1 VVADFR
7 SARCR
12 RAPHF
17 ERLDLWRGQV
27 VANSADMVWRGV
39 DRDCDLIVY
48 VTNNRQNWDRCC
60 RIEDPV
66 GAFNLQGTG
75 RHSTATIGPLA
86 GSCVS
91 LMAHLATQRP
101 VVLIVDDE
109 ALVRASAVDW
119 VGEAGFEAVEAA
131 DADEAI
137 RILESRDDIRVVFT
151 DINIQGSMDGLRL
164 AHAVRNRWP
173 LIKLVVT
180 SGRRLPAKTDLPDG
194 GRFLA
199 KPYGPAQVATFWE
212 LIA

>member
-1 VVADFR
+1 
-7 SARCR
+7 
-12 RAPHF
+12 
-17 ERLDLWRGQV
+17 
-27 VANSADMVWRGV
+27 
-39 DRDCDLIVY
+39 
-48 VTNNRQNWDRCC
+48 
-60 RIEDPV
+60 
-66 GAFNLQGTG
+66 
-75 RHSTATIGPLA
+75 
-86 GSCVS
+86 
-91 LMAHLATQRP
+91 MAHLATQRP

-131 DADEAI
+131 DADDAI